1 MLEFFENLNWSA
13 LNQILLR
20 AVPAL
25 ICVTLH
31 EIAHGYVAYKMGDST
46 AKDMGRLSLNPI
58 RHIDPFGLI
67 SMLLIGFGWAKAVPI
82 NMNNFDDPK
91 KGMAITAVA
100 GPLMNIIIAFF
111 AMIFYGVSAVLFYR
125 YDWGRTVCSL
135 FSTTAYLS
143 CAFAVFN
150 LLPIP
155 PLDGSKVLF
164 SFLPDDKYEQLM
176 VYEKY
181 GMAILMV
188 IVITGVLNRPLIAAS
203 SGLFSLLTPVATGV
217 MKLIINIIH

>member
-67 SMLLIGFGWAKAVPI
+67 SMLLIG
-82 NMNNFDDPK
+82 
-91 KGMAITAVA
+91 
-100 GPLMNIIIAFF
+100 
-111 AMIFYGVSAVLFYR
+111 
-125 YDWGRTVCSL
+125 
-135 FSTTAYLS
+135 
-143 CAFAVFN
+143 
-150 LLPIP
+150 
-155 PLDGSKVLF
+155 
-164 SFLPDDKYEQLM
+164 
-176 VYEKY
+176 
-181 GMAILMV
+181 
-188 IVITGVLNRPLIAAS
+188 
-203 SGLFSLLTPVATGV
+203 
-217 MKLIINIIH
+217 